1 MKDKRNLIINMLVV
15 GFALFSGY
23 FGAGNLIFPPFLGR
37 AAGDHWFL
45 SFICFVLADSGLGM
59 LTIMA
64 AMRYSGSSQKL
75 LGKLGAFSS
84 TFLCSLLILCTG
96 PLVVLPRTCATT
108 FELGFRS
115 LFPNLSPWIFSFIF
129 FLVVGLLTIR
139 PTRVVDIVGR
149 YLTPILL
156 ATLAVLCLKGIFTP
170 LGSPGEPQEGF
181 KAVREG
187 ILAGYQTMDALAGIP
202 FSIIVINS
210 LKNKGY
216 EDLKSQRTVLLP
228 ACLIAFAG
236 LFLVY
241 GGLSWL
247 GATTSQLKL
256 GPVNQTSLLVTITDM
271 LLARGGVVLLGLIVL
286 MACLTTAIGM
296 ASAAAEYFSTLTKN
310 KLSYELLI
318 IVSCISGFLLSNLG
332 IDSIIKMASPILAL
346 LYPVLLTQVILSF
359 FGNKI
364 KKPTI
369 YRGAALAA
377 LLTAAAEDAADIDIV
392 SLPFIEKLPLASA
405 GFTWVLPAI
414 IGGLIGALIP
424 WRTDRGTDPP
434 AERSGH

>member
-1 MKDKRNLIINMLVV
+1 
-15 GFALFSGY
+15 
-23 FGAGNLIFPPFLGR
+23 
-37 AAGDHWFL
+37 
-45 SFICFVLADSGLGM
+45 
-59 LTIMA
+59 
-64 AMRYSGSSQKL
+64 
-75 LGKLGAFSS
+75 
-84 TFLCSLLILCTG
+84 
-96 PLVVLPRTCATT
+96 
-108 FELGFRS
+108 
-115 LFPNLSPWIFSFIF
+115 
-129 FLVVGLLTIR
+129 
-139 PTRVVDIVGR
+139 
-149 YLTPILL
+149 
-156 ATLAVLCLKGIFTP
+156 
-170 LGSPGEPQEGF
+170 
-181 KAVREG
+181 
-187 ILAGYQTMDALAGIP
+187 MDALAGIP

-256 GPVNQTSLLVTITDM
+256 GPVNQTSLLVTITEM

-377 LLTAAAEDAADIDIV
+377 LLTAAAEDAADIGVI